1 MAKDFTWMLDS
12 FTLRP
17 LRVVLVVEALCLM
30 TLFYSVDTRPMKL
43 AGSHRKTALVQEH
56 IYRSD
61 GKSMDQLIQNLPP
74 QE

>member
-1 MAKDFTWMLDS
+1 MLDS

-30 TLFYSVDTRPMKL
+30 TLFYSVDTRQTQL
-43 AGSHRKTALVQEH
+43 AGSHRKTSLVQEH
-56 IYRSD
+56 IYRRD
-61 GKSMDQLIQNLPP
+61 GKSMDQPTQNLPP